1 MLVCRL
7 ASQEIYPVAGDW
19 SGTGKAQLGIFDPST
34 GMWELD
40 RNGNGIF
47 DGCTVDLCLGPFGQ
61 PDDLP
66 VAGKW

>member
-1 MLVCRL
+1 M
-7 ASQEIYPVAGDW
+7 
-19 SGTGKAQLGIFDPST
+19 GIFDPST

-61 PDDLP
+61 PGDLP